1 MEIYQM
7 ILIISLT
14 LVIFLFWVY
23 LNNRKLSLDIRKQQ
37 EDDDY
42 VSTKFIEKSKAGI
55 RLRALKKIIPSTW
68 HDIGYYKHD
77 KKILSN
83 KTYGAPIDYI
93 SVHDTTQQEFE
104 EKYKNTYTPCM
115 ILGMAD
121 DWPAMKTWSFE
132 NFNERFSNDKFTLAN
147 GEEKR
152 IRYKYF
158 YHYMNHK
165 KHRRDDIPLYLFDSN
180 FGDEKRASRVLLDD
194 YDVHEW
200 FNEDFLAI
208 LGEDHRPPFRW
219 LIAGPKRSG
228 CSLHIDPLGTSAW
241 NTLIVGKKRWVMFP
255 PHTFKSE
262 KELKTDPGASWFINE
277 YPKYKDKFHIDV
289 IQESGETLFLPS
301 GWWHVT
307 MNLQDS
313 IAITQNFVTDA
324 NVKETQ
330 RTMINKRPKTYFKWV
345 KLMGD
350 RIQED
355 RTFDDVAYSSDVY
368 SSSDSESD

>member
-132 NFNERFSNDKFTLAN
+132 NFNERFPNDKFILAN
-147 GEEKR
+147 GDEKR

-158 YHYMNHK
+158 YHYVNHK
-165 KHRRDDIPLYLFDSN
+165 KHRRDDIPLYLFDSD
-180 FGDEKRASRVLLDD
+180 FGDEKRASRVLLDE
-194 YDVHEW
+194 YEVPEW
-200 FNEDFLAI
+200 FDEDFFAI
-208 LGEDHRPPFRW
+208 LGEDKRPPFRW
-219 LIAGPKRSG
+219 IIAGPKRSG

-289 IQESGETLFLPS
+289 IQKPGETIFLPN
-301 GWWHVT
+301 GWWHVALNIEDT
-307 MNLQDS
+307 IS
-313 IAITQNFVTDA
+313 VTQNFIT
-324 NVKETQ
+324 NVNIDKAQDVMPRKT
-330 RTMINKRPKTYFKWV
+330 PKTYFKWV

-350 RIQED
+350 RMHEE
-355 RTFDDVAYSSDVY
+355 RTIDDVTYDSDVY

>member
-14 LVIFLFWVY
+14 LIVFLFWVY

-55 RLRALKKIIPSTW
+55 RLRALKQIIQSTW
-68 HDIGYYKHD
+68 HDMGYYKHD
-77 KKILSN
+77 RKILSN

-104 EKYKNTYTPCM
+104 EKYKNTHTPCM

-194 YDVHEW
+194 YEVPEW
-200 FNEDFLAI
+200 FDEDFFAI
-208 LGEDHRPPFRW
+208 LGEDKRPPFRW
-219 LIAGPKRSG
+219 IIAGPKRTG
-228 CSLHIDPLGTSAW
+228 CSSTHRSTRNISVEYPHPSVRNDGF
-241 NTLIVGKKRWVMFP
+241 MFP
-255 PHTFKSE
+255 PRQHSNQKSQI
-262 KELKTDPGASWFINE
+262 LKTDPGASWFINE
-277 YPKYKDKFHIDV
+277 YPKYKDKYHIRCHP
-289 IQESGETLFLPS
+289 ET
-301 GWWHVT
+301 
-307 MNLQDS
+307 
-313 IAITQNFVTDA
+313 
-324 NVKETQ
+324 
-330 RTMINKRPKTYFKWV
+330 R
-345 KLMGD
+345 
-350 RIQED
+350 
-355 RTFDDVAYSSDVY
+355 
-368 SSSDSESD
+368 